1 VLISKFVLIFFVDSG
16 VCSAWLDRS
25 DRCCQIHPV

>member
-1 VLISKFVLIFFVDSG
+1 LIFFVDSG